1 MVFWH
6 APRLAR
12 QTLIRHFRRFD
23 TRCIPASE
31 LLASYIVFKIF
42 TFPLIYLSSVCT
54 SFLLF
59 PFFQVPLSHLHNTIY
74 QEYGSGR
81 LQV

>member
-31 LLASYIVFKIF
+31 LLASYIMFKIF
-42 TFPLIYLSSVCT
+42 TFPLIYLS
-54 SFLLF
+54 
-59 PFFQVPLSHLHNTIY
+59 FQVPLSHLHNTIY
-74 QEYGSGR
+74 QEYSSGR
-81 LQV
+81 LQVLNK